1 MSIKHYANKI
11 KNIIDQSVLI
21 KFNNNKKLDG
31 VKRKKLDITLANQN
45 GWRAKMNFSKALNK
59 TIEDYKN
66 SHK

>member
-1 MSIKHYANKI
+1 MSIKDYANKI
-11 KNIIDQSVLI
+11 KNKIDQSVLI

-45 GWRAKMNFSKALNK
+45 GWRAKMNFSKVLNK